1 MSITNL
7 KVIFITMG
15 ISNVFNMLLGSEIS
29 IIGVIESKKRNVNKQ
44 NEELKNFCLEK
55 GLPYYFMNEGCN
67 VHLEKWVK
75 ELEPDLIVISGMS
88 ELLKGNIL
96 NIPKK
101 GCINLHLALLPK
113 YRGSHPIF
121 WTYYNLDLN
130 PGVTVHYIDEGE
142 DTGNIIYQKS
152 YDLPIGSTEEE
163 MIRLSSDLGGK
174 LLIKSIFDI
183 ENDCAPRIKQPI
195 ESPTVRARQIQ
206 PNEYKEIINWKEW
219 EIERIWHLL
228 RGTQNWFNVFD
239 FSEIQGNISK
249 WRILNYAK
257 KDVKSSL
264 ELGKVY
270 KRDDLYFVLCG
281 LGNIYMEISIEGEAL
296 FLFLGL
302 FKNILT
308 F

>member
-7 KVIFITMG
+7 KVILITMG
-15 ISNVFNMLLGSEIS
+15 VSKVINTLLDSEIN
-29 IIGVIESKKRNVNKQ
+29 IIGVIESKKRNVNMQ
-44 NEELKNFCLEK
+44 HEELKNFCLEI

-67 VHLEKWVK
+67 DRLEKWVK

-121 WTYYNLDLN
+121 WTYYNHDLN
-130 PGVTVHYIDEGE
+130 PGATVHYIDEGE
-142 DTGNIIYQKS
+142 DTGNIICQES

-163 MIRLSSDLGGK
+163 MIRLSSNLGCK
-174 LLIKSIFDI
+174 LLIKSILEI
-183 ENDCAPRIKQPI
+183 ENNCAPSIKQPI
-195 ESPTVRARQIQ
+195 ESPTVRARQIH
-206 PNEYKEIINWKEW
+206 PDEYKEIVNWKEW

-239 FSEIQGNISK
+239 FSEIQGNVSK
-249 WRILNYAK
+249 WRILNYSK
-257 KDVKSSL
+257 KDVRSRL
-264 ELGKVY
+264 DLGKVY

-281 LGNIYMEISIEGEAL
+281 LGYIYMEISFEGEVL
-296 FLFLGL
+296 LLFLGL
-302 FKNILT
+302 FKNVFT

>member
-15 ISNVFNMLLGSEIS
+15 VSNVFNMLLDSKINM
-29 IIGVIESKKRNVNKQ
+29 IGVIESKKRNGNKQ
-44 NEELKNFCLEK
+44 NEELENFCLEN

-67 VHLEKWVK
+67 ERLEKWVK

-121 WTYYNLDLN
+121 WMYYNHDLN
-130 PGVTVHYIDEGE
+130 PGATVHYVDEGE
-142 DTGNIIYQKS
+142 DTGDIICQES

-163 MIRLSSDLGGK
+163 MIRLSSNLGGK
-174 LLIKSIFDI
+174 LLIKSILEI
-183 ENDCAPRIKQPI
+183 ENNCALSIKQPI
-195 ESPTVRARQIQ
+195 KSPTARARQIQ
-206 PNEYKEIINWKEW
+206 PDEYKEIINWKEW

-228 RGTQNWFNVFD
+228 RGTQNWFNAFD
-239 FSEIQGNISK
+239 FSEIQGTVSK

-257 KDVKSSL
+257 KDVKSRSKF
-264 ELGKVY
+264 GKVY
-270 KRDDLYFVLCG
+270 KKDDLYFVLCG
-281 LGNIYMEISIEGEAL
+281 LGYIYMDISIEGEVLLL
-296 FLFLGL
+296 FFCLS
-302 FKNILT
+302 KNIFT